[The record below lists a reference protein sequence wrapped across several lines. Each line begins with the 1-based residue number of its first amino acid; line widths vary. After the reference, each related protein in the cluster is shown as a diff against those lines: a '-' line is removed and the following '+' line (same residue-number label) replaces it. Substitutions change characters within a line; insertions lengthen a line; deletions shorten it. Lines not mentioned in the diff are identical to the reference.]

1 MPRVGMGCMR
11 LSTEGDRDE
20 SRAVATLHAAFDA
33 GIRLLDTSDAYCLD
47 TTDTG
52 HNERLIARAIETW
65 SGDRSSIRVATKGG
79 LTRPGGRWVAD
90 GRARHLTA
98 ACEASLQAL
107 GVDRLHLYQLHAP
120 DPRTPFS
127 TSVRALSALERDG
140 RVERVG
146 LCNVTVGQI
155 EEARRIVD
163 IASVQV
169 ELSVWRPEHVLS
181 GVVAYCLAH
190 GIPLLAYRPLGGARA
205 RNRTLS
211 DPALSAVAQR
221 HNATP
226 FEIALAWLASLSDL
240 IIPLPGPTRVETGR
254 SIGRASQIVLS
265 DDDRALLEQRFA
277 WTRRLHAEPA
287 SGPPAIVKREGEV
300 ALVMG
305 IPGAGKSTV
314 AAALVAEGY
323 ERLNRDEAGGSLTG
337 LIPALD
343 RLCAA
348 GVPRIVLDNTYVS
361 RTSRAP
367 VIEAAH
373 AHGLPVR
380 CIWLS
385 TSIEDAQVNAACRMM
400 SKYGR
405 LLSPEEIRRHGKR
418 DMAAFGP
425 GVQFR
430 YQRELE
436 PPAPDE
442 GFAVIDVVG
451 FERRRNPSFRNRAVI
466 VWCDDVIRESRSGE
480 VYTER
485 AEVLRRYQR
494 DGWLLL
500 GLSWQPGIADQ
511 TTTIAEVHAD
521 LLRMQASLGLAIEVE
536 YCPHAAGPP
545 TCWCRKPLPGLGVVF
560 IERHRLDPSRCIYV
574 GSGAQDPGF
583 ARRLGFEFRA
593 AAEFFSTPVCARHPA
608 GVKSESPSIG
618 KDALVSAPDGV
629 DDPGDQSAAPL
640 ILIVDDFADALDI
653 YGSYLTFHGYRV
665 LTASNGAG
673 CIELARTHHPDLILL
688 DIRMPVMTGIE
699 ALRLLRADA
708 SLATVPVVA
717 LTAYALD
724 SERDEAL
731 AAGFDQVIAK
741 PCLPDALYEAIT
753 ALLEAR
759 RLS

>member
-1 MPRVGMGCMR
+1 VALDGTGGPRVARPVPQVGMGCMR
-11 LSTEGDRDE
+11 LSTERDRDE
-20 SRAVATLHAAFDA
+20 TRGIDVLHAAFDA

-47 TTDTG
+47 AADTG

-79 LTRPGGRWVAD
+79 LTRPAGRWVTD
-90 GRARHLTA
+90 GRARHLAA
-98 ACEASLQAL
+98 ACEASLRAL
-107 GVDRLHLYQLHAP
+107 GIERLHLYQLHAP

-127 TSVRALSALERDG
+127 TSIRALAGLKRDG
-140 RVERVG
+140 CVENIG

-155 EEARRIVD
+155 EEARQIAE

-169 ELSVWRPEHVLS
+169 ELSAWHPENVLS
-181 GVVAYCLAH
+181 GVVAYCFAH
-190 GIPLLAYRPLGGARA
+190 GIPLLAYRPLGGPRA
-205 RNRTLS
+205 RHRTLT

-240 IIPLPGPTRVETGR
+240 MTPLPGPTRVETAQ
-254 SIGRASQIVLS
+254 SIGRANQIVLS
-265 DDDRALLEQRFA
+265 DDDRVRLEERFA
-277 WTRRLHAEPA
+277 WTRRLRAAPA
-287 SGPPAIVKREGEV
+287 SGTPTVATREGEV
-300 ALVMG
+300 VLVMG

-314 AAALVAEGY
+314 AATLAAEGY
-323 ERLNRDEAGGSLTG
+323 ERLNRDEAGGSLSG
-337 LIPALD
+337 LVPALD
-343 RLCAA
+343 RLLAA
-348 GVPRIVLDNTYVS
+348 GSSRIVLDNTYVS
-361 RTSRAP
+361 RKTRAP

-385 TSIEDAQVNAACRMM
+385 TSIEDAQVNAAWRIV
-400 SKYGR
+400 SNHGR

-442 GFAVIDVVG
+442 GFTAIDIVA
-451 FERRRNPSFRNRAVI
+451 FERRRDPSFINRAVI
-466 VWCDDVIRESRSGE
+466 VWCDGVLREGRSGE
-480 VYTER
+480 VFTDR
-485 AEVLRRYQR
+485 ADVLRRYQA

-500 GLSWQPGIADQ
+500 GLSWQPGIADE
-511 TTTIAEVHAD
+511 TTSTAEVDAG
-521 LLRMQASLGLAIEVE
+521 LARMQELLGLAIEVE

-545 TCWCRKPLPGLGVVF
+545 TCWCRKPLPGLGVLF
-560 IERHRLDPSRCIYV
+560 IQRHRLDPSRCIYV

-583 ARRLGFEFRA
+583 ARRLGFEYRA
-593 AAEFFSTPVCARHPA
+593 AVDFFAAPAVCA
-608 GVKSESPSIG
+608 
-618 KDALVSAPDGV
+618 DG
-629 DDPGDQSAAPL
+629 PGDDRAAPL
-640 ILIVDDFADALDI
+640 VLIVDDFADALEI
-653 YGSYLTFHGYRV
+653 YGSYLTYRGYRV
-665 LTASNGAG
+665 LTASTGAD
-673 CIELARTHHPDLILL
+673 CIELARTHRPDLILL

-708 SLATVPVVA
+708 ALAAVPVVA
-717 LTAYALD
+717 LTADALD

-741 PCLPDALYEAIT
+741 PCLPDALFEAIA
-753 ALLEAR
+753 ALLAAR